1 MSWRHISIVAE
12 VNFTQGGTFKGEQP
26 PLLINKLVLERQDTD
41 IDAVFEFRCKF
52 FLHTY
57 SKMGFYN
64 YLGEK
69 SPTFMCFSL
78 NTHFLGKLW
87 AWFNVSTNYKLC
99 IIIFL

>member
-52 FLHTY
+52 FLQTY

-78 NTHFLGKLW
+78 NTHFQENFELG
-87 AWFNVSTNYKLC
+87 SM
-99 IIIFL
+99 